1 MRNDYRHN
9 LFRLYILKVSHWFML
24 TMPIVVLFYKD
35 NGLDMSQVFIL
46 QAIFSISIVAL
57 EIPSG
62 YFADVLGR
70 KNSIIAGSLLGF
82 IGFFIYSLSYGFI
95 GFIIGEITLGFGQSM
110 ISGADSALLYDT
122 LIDSDREKD
131 YLKHE
136 GRMTSVGNF
145 AEAFAGILGGLL
157 AGLSLRYPYYVQTL
171 VAFIGV
177 PAAFTLT
184 EPKISQIK
192 LGLRWKDIV
201 DIVKYSLIKNNRLR
215 WNIIYSSVV
224 GASTL
229 TMAWF
234 VQPWFIRAN
243 LPISMFGI
251 TWTILNLSVGI
262 TAFYAYKLELKMG
275 RVATAAAFT
284 IILAIGFFAS
294 SWISSLWG
302 LIFILMFYLA
312 RGVATPIL
320 KDNINRIT
328 PSNMRATVLSVRNFI
343 IRIIFALLGP
353 LYGWSID
360 KLSLSAALTIAGM
373 VFTVMAAISFFFFRR
388 TGNLS
393 D

>member
-1 MRNDYRHN
+1 MKSDYKFN
-9 LFRLYILKVSHWFML
+9 LYRLYILKVSHWFML

-35 NGLDMSQVFIL
+35 NGLDMRQVFIL
-46 QAIFSISIVAL
+46 QAIYSISIVTL

-70 KNSIIAGSLLGF
+70 KSSILAGAVLGFMGFLIYSFSFGF
-82 IGFFIYSLSYGFI
+82 IGFVFAE
-95 GFIIGEITLGFGQSM
+95 IILGFGQSM

-122 LIDSDREKD
+122 LIDNNRESD

-136 GRMTSVGNF
+136 GKMTSVGNF

-157 AGLSLRYPYYVQTL
+157 AGLSLRYPYYVQTGI
-171 VAFIGV
+171 AFIGI
-177 PAAFTLT
+177 PAALTLV
-184 EPKISQIK
+184 EPNISKIK
-192 LGLRWKDIV
+192 LGLAWKDIV
-201 DIVKYSLIKNNRLR
+201 YTVKYSLVSNRRLR

-229 TMAWF
+229 AMAWF

-243 LPISMFGI
+243 LPVGMFGI

-262 TAFYAYKLELKMG
+262 TAFYAYKIELKLG
-275 RVATAAAFT
+275 RVATSACFT
-284 IILAIGFFAS
+284 IILALGFIAS
-294 SWISSLWG
+294 GWISSLWG
-302 LIFILMFYLA
+302 LVFILMFYLA

-328 PSNMRATVLSVRNFI
+328 PSNMRATILSVRNFI
-343 IRIIFALLGP
+343 IRILFSLLAP
-353 LYGWSID
+353 MYGWAID
-360 KLSLSAALTIAGM
+360 KLSLGQALTIAGLI
-373 VFTVMAAISFFFFRR
+373 FIIMASISFFFFRR
-388 TGNLS
+388 TGNLT

>member
-1 MRNDYRHN
+1 MKNDYRHN
-9 LFRLYILKVSHWFML
+9 LIRLYILKVSHWFML

-46 QAIFSISIVAL
+46 QAIYSISIVAL

-70 KNSIIAGSLLGF
+70 KNSIIAGTILGF
-82 IGFFIYSLSYGFI
+82 LGFSIYSFSYGFI
-95 GFIIGEITLGFGQSM
+95 GFVIAEVALGFGQSM
-110 ISGADSALLYDT
+110 ISGADSALLYDS
-122 LIDSDREKD
+122 LIDNGSEKD

-145 AEAFAGILGGLL
+145 AEAIAGISGGLL
-157 AGLSLRYPYYVQTL
+157 AGLSLRYPYYGQTV
-171 VAFIGV
+171 VAFIGI
-177 PAAFTLT
+177 PAAVCLI
-184 EPKISQIK
+184 EPKVSQIK
-192 LGLRWKDIV
+192 IGLRWRDIT
-201 DIVKYSLIKNNRLR
+201 DIVKFSLIKNHRLR

-229 TMAWF
+229 AMAWF

-243 LPISMFGI
+243 LPVGMFGI

-262 TAFYAYKLELKMG
+262 TALYAYRIELKLG
-275 RVATAAAFT
+275 RLNTSALFT
-284 IILAIGFFAS
+284 IILAIGFIAS
-294 SWISSLWG
+294 GWIASYWG
-302 LIFILMFYLA
+302 VIFIFLFYLA
-312 RGVATPIL
+312 RGITEPIL

-328 PSNMRATVLSVRNFI
+328 PSNMRATVLSVRSFI
-343 IRIIFALLGP
+343 IRIIFALLCP

-360 KLSLSAALTIAGM
+360 RLSLQAALIIAG
-373 VFTVMAAISFFFFRR
+373 VIFTLLAGVSFYYFRK